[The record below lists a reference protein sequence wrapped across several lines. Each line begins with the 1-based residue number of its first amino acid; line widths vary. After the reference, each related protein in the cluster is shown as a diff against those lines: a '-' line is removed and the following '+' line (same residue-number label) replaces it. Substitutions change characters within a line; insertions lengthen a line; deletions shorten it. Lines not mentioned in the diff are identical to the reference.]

1 MKLSGTK
8 NNLIAELATADLDP
22 EKIYEMEIREPR
34 TRRSLD
40 ANAYYWSLLHRYAEW
55 AGRSDVYMHNDILA
69 HYGQP
74 EEMNGEPVF
83 LVMADNDTYLELPYI
98 HLKATSETRMGE
110 KDFKLY
116 RTYRVMRGSHEYDTK
131 QFSRLVDGLIQE
143 IKGSDAPIET
153 MTPAELAVLKGYVA

>member
-1 MKLSGTK
+1 MKLTGKK
-8 NNLIAELATADLDP
+8 NNLIAELAIADLDP

-34 TRRSLD
+34 KKRSLD
-40 ANAYYWSLLHRYAEW
+40 ANAYYHSLLHRYAEW
-55 AGRSDVYMHNDILA
+55 SGRSDAYVHNDILG
-69 HYGQP
+69 HYGVP
-74 EEMNGEPVF
+74 EEMDGEPVYM
-83 LVMADNDTYLELPYI
+83 VMVDNEYYRELEYI
-98 HLKATSETRMGE
+98 HLRATSDVRMGE
-110 KDFKLY
+110 DLKLY